1 MHCYM
6 AVSQLA
12 FASLL
17 RFTNF
22 ESDSTSFWTTSSSNS
37 IASSGLTSVDGRSRL
52 AVTILLGVESAV
64 MSD

>member
-1 MHCYM
+1 MGLWLL
-6 AVSQLA
+6 QLA

-22 ESDSTSFWTTSSSNS
+22 EFDSASFWTTLSSKS
-37 IASSGLTSVDGRSRL
+37 IVLSGLTSADGWSRL
-52 AVTILLGVESAV
+52 AVAMLGMTSVV